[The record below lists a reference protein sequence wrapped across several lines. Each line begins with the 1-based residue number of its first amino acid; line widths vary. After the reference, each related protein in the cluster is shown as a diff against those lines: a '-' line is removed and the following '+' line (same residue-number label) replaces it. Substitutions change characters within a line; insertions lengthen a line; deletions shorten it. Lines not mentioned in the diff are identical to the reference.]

1 MANNINFKKMKEPRI
16 SKEKRAEIVKFYKEN
31 EENFELTKERYE
43 KELQEFF
50 DNQEYK
56 ITEKKLYSWVR
67 IEEEGG
73 DKLKEKS
80 LLTLRIFEILRKDSN
95 YDEAMSEDDIKKE
108 INKYYKS
115 INHPQIDINDRKIIR
130 RHADGL
136 VNALGN
142 DLIKKKETPESKKT
156 LWYYNNNPTSSH
168 EMLTQTNSKS
178 DFYLGE
184 MAFLIDIVK
193 DSRIISSK
201 CTNGLIHKLVAAV
214 DEAERQNLVLP
225 ENSDEASKPII
236 KKSDNTKHLEFNDIL
251 EKAIKDARKVTV
263 CDFGDNEFKVTPMEI
278 IHRAEDDMYC
288 LTAVDENGQSQNY
301 SFESISYI
309 ADENEDGYYPDG
321 FDLDTKQESESFKRN
336 KTIALDTL
344 FFNMKEINKAIK
356 ESQYITFAYL
366 SCKVRLTKQG
376 ETEFIY
382 EQSED
387 KTRAP
392 YKTCYKDGK
401 PYLITVDPKNDYKP
415 EFFRIDLMQDVRSHG
430 NVDFMGKYGVRKL
443 RDCED
448 NHPYPDLLPREFK
461 EITAGFAIHED
472 YIDRVIDAFGNKAK
486 YHGNKKGWEL
496 GSPEVNKLSK
506 AFADFNFSTHLGL
519 DHNETYCMF
528 TVKTTLEEIKRF
540 GMENADVV
548 ECFFERE
555 IQESIRDEMRSLAEQ
570 VVKRYS
576 KKTEWTL
583 EKVEASKNKT
593 QNKN

>member
-56 ITEKKLYSWVR
+56 ITEKKLYSWIR

-80 LLTLRIFEILRKDSN
+80 LLPLLIFEILRKDSSYKN
-95 YDEAMSEDDIKKE
+95 AMSESDIKEK
-108 INKYYKS
+108 INEYYRSK
-115 INHPQIDINDRKIIR
+115 NHPEIDINDRKIIR

-168 EMLTQTNSKS
+168 EVLTQTNSNS
-178 DFYLGE
+178 DFKLGE

-193 DSRIISSK
+193 DSRVISSK
-201 CTNGLIHKLVAAV
+201 CTNKLIEKLVGAV
-214 DEAERQNLVLP
+214 DETERQNLVLP
-225 ENSDEASKPII
+225 ENSEETSKPII
-236 KKSDNTKHLEFNDIL
+236 KKSDNTKYLEFNDII
-251 EKAIKDARKVTV
+251 EKAIKDAKKVTIY
-263 CDFGDNEFKVTPMEI
+263 DMDENGMDVTPI
-278 IHRAEDDMYC
+278 KIVHHAEDDKYC
-288 LTAVDENGQSQNY
+288 LVAVDENHQPQKY
-301 SFESISYI
+301 SFEDIWDI
-309 ADENEDGYYPDG
+309 ADKNEDGYYPDG
-321 FDLDTKQESESFKRN
+321 FDLDAKQESESFKRN
-336 KTIALDTL
+336 KTIALDSL
-344 FFNMKEINKAIK
+344 FINMKKINQAIK

-415 EFFRIDLMQDVRSHG
+415 EFFRIDLMQDIRSHG
-430 NVDFMGKYGVRKL
+430 NVDFMDRYGVRTL
-443 RDCED
+443 QDCAD
-448 NHPYPDLLPREFK
+448 NHPYPDLLAREFT
-461 EITAGFAIHED
+461 EITAAFAIRED
-472 YIDRVIDAFGNKAK
+472 NLNRVIDAFGNKAK
-486 YHGNKKGWEL
+486 YYGSKKGWEL
-496 GSPEVNKLSK
+496 GSDKVEKLSK
-506 AFADFNFSTHLGL
+506 AFEGFDFSTHLGL
-519 DHNETYCMF
+519 DHNETYCLF
-528 TVKTTLEEIKRF
+528 KVKKTTLVEIKRF

-548 ECFFERE
+548 ECFFEKE
-555 IQESIRDEMRSLAEQ
+555 IQDRIRDEMKALAEK

-583 EKVEASKNKT
+583 EKIEGLDENK
-593 QNKN
+593 K

>member
-1 MANNINFKKMKEPRI
+1 MANNINFKKRKEPRI

-56 ITEKKLYSWVR
+56 ITEKKLYSWIR

-80 LLTLRIFEILRKDSN
+80 LLPLLIFEILRKDSSYKN
-95 YDEAMSEDDIKKE
+95 AMSESDIKEK
-108 INKYYKS
+108 INEYYRSK
-115 INHPQIDINDRKIIR
+115 NHPEIDINDRKIIR

-168 EMLTQTNSKS
+168 EVLTQTNSNS
-178 DFYLGE
+178 DFKLGE

-193 DSRIISSK
+193 DSRVISSK
-201 CTNGLIHKLVAAV
+201 CTNKLIEKLVGAI
-214 DEAERQNLVLP
+214 DETERQNLVLP
-225 ENSDEASKPII
+225 ENSDETSKPII
-236 KKSDNTKHLEFNDIL
+236 KKSDNTKYLEFNDII
-251 EKAIKDARKVTV
+251 EKAIKDAKKVTIY
-263 CDFGDNEFKVTPMEI
+263 DMDENGMDVTPI
-278 IHRAEDDMYC
+278 KIVHHAEDDKYC
-288 LTAVDENGQSQNY
+288 LVAVDENHQPQKY
-301 SFESISYI
+301 SFEDIWDI
-309 ADENEDGYYPDG
+309 ADKNEDGYYPDG
-321 FDLDTKQESESFKRN
+321 FDLDAKQESESFKRN
-336 KTIALDTL
+336 KTIALDSL
-344 FFNMKEINKAIK
+344 FINMKKINQAIK

-415 EFFRIDLMQDVRSHG
+415 EFFRIDLMQDIRSHG
-430 NVDFMGKYGVRKL
+430 NVDFMDRYGVRTL
-443 RDCED
+443 QDCAD
-448 NHPYPDLLPREFK
+448 NHPYPDLLAREFT
-461 EITAGFAIHED
+461 EITAAFAIRED
-472 YIDRVIDAFGNKAK
+472 NLDRVIDAFGNKAK
-486 YHGNKKGWEL
+486 YYGSKKGWEL
-496 GSPEVNKLSK
+496 GSDKVEKLSK
-506 AFADFNFSTHLGL
+506 AFEGFDFSTHLGL
-519 DHNETYCMF
+519 DHNETYCLF
-528 TVKTTLEEIKRF
+528 KVKKTTLVEIKRF

-548 ECFFERE
+548 ECFFEKE
-555 IQESIRDEMRSLAEQ
+555 IQDRIRDEMKALAEK

-583 EKVEASKNKT
+583 EKIEGLDENK
-593 QNKN
+593 K